1 VDENVR
7 LTASIGVIMKI
18 TRQFGCATLAS
29 IAFKPG
35 TLSCPMPRHRH
46 RAALQVIAISTGT
59 LGSRT
64 ASRYGGHGLLS
75 FLNVSEVFK
84 HVSEKLLL
92 DRIQI
97 QIVQVQG
104 LGRMEE

>member
-1 VDENVR
+1 MVATAFR
-7 LTASIGVIMKI
+7 LYSV
-18 TRQFGCATLAS
+18 S
-29 IAFKPG
+29 EIAV
-35 TLSCPMPRHRH
+35 T
-46 RAALQVIAISTGT
+46 STKV
-59 LGSRT
+59 L
-64 ASRYGGHGLLS
+64 LLS

>member
-1 VDENVR
+1 MVATAFR
-7 LTASIGVIMKI
+7 LYSV
-18 TRQFGCATLAS
+18 S
-29 IAFKPG
+29 EIAV
-35 TLSCPMPRHRH
+35 T
-46 RAALQVIAISTGT
+46 STKV
-59 LGSRT
+59 
-64 ASRYGGHGLLS
+64 LLLF

>member
-1 VDENVR
+1 MVVTAFR
-7 LTASIGVIMKI
+7 LYSV
-18 TRQFGCATLAS
+18 S
-29 IAFKPG
+29 EIAV
-35 TLSCPMPRHRH
+35 T
-46 RAALQVIAISTGT
+46 STKV
-59 LGSRT
+59 L
-64 ASRYGGHGLLS
+64 LLS